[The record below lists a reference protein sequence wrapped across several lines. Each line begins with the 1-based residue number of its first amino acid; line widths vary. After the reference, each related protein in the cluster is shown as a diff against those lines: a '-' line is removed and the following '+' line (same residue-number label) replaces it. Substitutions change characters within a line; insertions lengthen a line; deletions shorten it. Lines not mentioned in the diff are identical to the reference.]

1 LFFAYVLEENQL
13 IFAYVL
19 ESKPH
24 KKQYASQLEDIQIGW
39 HFCVCDM
46 IICGGGQSERQ
57 MTMKRLSEP

>member
-39 HFCVCDM
+39 HFLCM
-46 IICGGGQSERQ
+46 
-57 MTMKRLSEP
+57 